1 LKAKTGYNPK
11 RFYFK
16 YYSENNTKN
25 DAKKKIKMRQ
35 VVEKKEDKI
44 VKTEEEM
51 EEEIRNRTE
60 SATDEISRKP
70 IELDISD
77 ESR

>member
-1 LKAKTGYNPK
+1 
-11 RFYFK
+11 
-16 YYSENNTKN
+16 
-25 DAKKKIKMRQ
+25 
-35 VVEKKEDKI
+35 VEKKEDKI

-60 SATDEISRKP
+60 SATDGISRKP

-77 ESR
+77 ESRSVLKLSQIYFNFCT

>member
-1 LKAKTGYNPK
+1 
-11 RFYFK
+11 
-16 YYSENNTKN
+16 ENNTKN
-25 DAKKKIKMRQ
+25 DAKKKIKTRQ

-44 VKTEEEM
+44 AKTEEEM

-60 SATDEISRKP
+60 SATDGISRKP

-77 ESR
+77 ES